1 MFKKICTLLIL
12 FSSVIISGQNITLLK
27 NTNPKVKELKHS
39 LNTSRDSLIMECEK
53 TIYKVEIFNEDY
65 EKIIIV
71 EDFKSQIPLLDLPAG
86 EFIVEAQLVDKIV
99 VMKIIRYNDITNSTI
114 TSSKKEAGKK
124 ENLSTNSIEFLLST
138 GNNKKLNNK
147 NQKFYWT
154 LNQINNGNSSS
165 KTMKLVDQESL
176 DRMILK
182 NKLEQSRAEG
192 KLNELIAWEI
202 YNTSKFMKQQV
213 SDNSY
218 IFSQVSDFFNTAPYY
233 TTENNSQNP

>member
-1 MFKKICTLLIL
+1 MFKRICTLLIL

-53 TIYKVEIFNEDY
+53 TIFKVEIFNEDY

-71 EDFKSQIPLLDLPAG
+71 EDFKTQIPLLDLPAG
-86 EFIVEAQLVDKIV
+86 KFIVEARLVDKIV
-99 VMKIIRYNDITNSTI
+99 VMNIIRYDDITNSTI
-114 TSSKKEAGKK
+114 TSTKKEAGKK
-124 ENLSTNSIEFLLST
+124 EKSSSNSIEFLLST
-138 GNNKKLNNK
+138 RNNKKLNNK
-147 NQKFYWT
+147 KQKFYWT
-154 LNQINNGNSSS
+154 LNEVNNGNSSS
-165 KTMKLVDQESL
+165 KTMKLVNQESL

-182 NKLEQSRAEG
+182 NKVEQNRAEG
-192 KLNELIAWEI
+192 KLNELIAWEV

-218 IFSQVSDFFNTAPYY
+218 MFSQASDFFNTAPYY
-233 TTENNSQNP
+233 TTENNLQNP